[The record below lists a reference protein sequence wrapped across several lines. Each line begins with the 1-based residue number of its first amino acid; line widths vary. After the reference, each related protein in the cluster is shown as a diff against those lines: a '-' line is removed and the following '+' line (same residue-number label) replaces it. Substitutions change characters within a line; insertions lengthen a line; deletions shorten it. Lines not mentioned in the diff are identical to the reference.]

1 MKDWSLTKRYLWLVV
16 MVLMLSLIG
25 YLGYMVYP
33 RFNLSAADTTLLL
46 LAVTAG
52 LASLFSPCSF
62 PLLLTLL
69 VREAKPDGRLL
80 RSATAFITGMT
91 LFLVL
96 VGLALALGAGEWIS
110 AVTFTS
116 VGGRILRLFVGLA
129 LIGFGLWQVQG
140 KSLNFSWLNQILEPL
155 WTKQA
160 QLHRRQ
166 TTVSYGLYGFGYILA
181 GFG

>member
-1 MKDWSLTKRYLWLVV
+1 MKDWSLAKRYLWLVV
-16 MVLMLSLIG
+16 MVLLLSLVG
-25 YLGYMVYP
+25 YLIYVVYP
-33 RFNLSAADTTLLL
+33 RFNLSAANTGLLL

-69 VREAKPDGRLL
+69 FLEAKPDGRLL

-96 VGLALALGAGEWIS
+96 VGMALALGAGDWIS

-116 VGGRILRLFVGLA
+116 VAGRLLRLFVGLV
-129 LIGFGLWQVQG
+129 LIGFGLWQVRG
-140 KSLNFSWLNQILEPL
+140 KSLSFSWLNRILEPL
-155 WTKQA
+155 WTNQA
-160 QLHRRQ
+160 QLRRRR
-166 TTVSYGLYGFGYILA
+166 TTLSYGLYGFGYILA

>member
-1 MKDWSLTKRYLWLVV
+1 MKDWSLAKRYLWLVV
-16 MVLMLSLIG
+16 VVSLLSLIG
-25 YLGYMVYP
+25 YLGYVFYP
-33 RFNLSAADTTLLL
+33 RFNLSAANTGLLL

-96 VGLALALGAGEWIS
+96 VGLALTLGAGDWIS
-110 AVTFTS
+110 AITFTS
-116 VGGRILRLFVGLA
+116 VAGRLLRLVAGLV
-129 LIGFGLWQVQG
+129 LIGFGLWQARG
-140 KSLNFSWLNQILEPL
+140 ESLRFSWYNRILEPL

-160 QLHRRQ
+160 QLRRRQ
-166 TTVSYGLYGFGYILA
+166 TTVSYSLYGFGYILA